1 VDRTDVKD
9 GAAVALTDHV
19 PQAGPGRQKGP
30 VEVHGQ
36 NLPPV
41 GEREVDQ
48 WRDVLDTGV
57 ADQDVD
63 AAESSGDL
71 VDTGLD
77 LRLVGDVH
85 RDRRRDAAAERDLAH
100 DLLGPAEV
108 EVRDGDFRA
117 L

>member
-1 VDRTDVKD
+1 MDRTDVKD
-9 GAAVALTDHV
+9 GAAAALPDHV
-19 PQAGPGRQKGP
+19 PQAGTGRQEGP

-36 NLPPV
+36 DLPPV
-41 GEREVDQ
+41 SEREVDQ
-48 WRDVLDTGV
+48 RGDVLDTGV

-71 VDTGLD
+71 VDTGID

-108 EVRDGDFRA
+108 
-117 L
+117 